1 MVTKAN
7 LIRNLVKELQADN
20 LAIFAGAGLS
30 KPAGFVDWKNL
41 LREVAEELE
50 LDIDKEES
58 DLVALAQYH
67 VNSKRNRTKINQIII
82 EEFSKNIQVTENHRI
97 LARLP
102 INTFWT
108 TNYDNLIEKSL
119 DNTKKVVDVKHN
131 PEQLLTSP
139 KRRDAV
145 VYKMHGDY
153 QHPKDAVIIK
163 DDYERYALKRNE
175 FYIALRGDLLTK
187 KFLFLGF
194 SFADPNI
201 DYILGRIRAS
211 YTENHQTHYCILRRV
226 QKISGEDLAD
236 FEYREKKQKYFIE
249 DLQRV
254 GVETLLVKEY
264 SEITEI
270 LKEVESAFKK
280 RTIFISG
287 AAHDFSPYSKAEVEK
302 FIFELSKEIIKL
314 DFRIVTGFGLGI
326 GSSVIAGAIE
336 ELLLSGKRITEDELI
351 LRPFPQTTSGEK
363 NLLELWNAYRNDM
376 ISFAGIS
383 LFIFGNKLD
392 PKTGEVID
400 SNGMVEEF
408 EISKANNCVLIPVGA
423 TGSMSKKLA
432 EKVIEDRL
440 QPTISLEN
448 ITNEI
453 ADLDVLKKNILD
465 ILKSLKK

>member
-1 MVTKAN
+1 MVTKAR
-7 LIRNLVKELQADN
+7 LIKYLVKELQAEN

-30 KPAGFVDWKNL
+30 KPAGFVDWKSL
-41 LREVAEELE
+41 LTEVAEDLD

-58 DLVALAQYH
+58 NLVALAQYH
-67 VNSKRNRTKINQIII
+67 VNSKRNRTKINQLII
-82 EEFSKNIQVTENHRI
+82 EEFSKNIGITENHRI
-97 LARLP
+97 LSRLP
-102 INTFWT
+102 IHTFWT
-108 TNYDNLIEKSL
+108 TNYDDLIEKAL
-119 DNTKKVVDVKHN
+119 EDAKKVVDIKHD
-131 PEQLLTSP
+131 PKQLLTSP
-139 KRRDAV
+139 KKRDAV

-153 QHPKDAVIIK
+153 RHPTDAVIIK
-163 DDYERYALKRNE
+163 DDYERYLLQRNE

-201 DYILGRIRAS
+201 DYILGKIRAAH
-211 YTENHQTHYCILRRV
+211 TENHQTHYCILRRV
-226 QKISGEDLAD
+226 QQFVGEDLAD

-280 RTIFISG
+280 RTVFISG
-287 AAHDFSPYSKAEVEK
+287 AAHDFQPYTKDEVEK

-314 DFRIVTGFGLGI
+314 DFRVISGFGLGI
-326 GSSVIAGAIE
+326 GSSVIAGAID
-336 ELLLSGKRITEDELI
+336 ELLSSGKRITEDDLI

-363 NLLELWNAYRNDM
+363 TLPELWTAYRKDM

-383 LFIFGNKLD
+383 LFLFGNKID
-392 PKTGEVID
+392 GTTGKIID
-400 SNGMVEEF
+400 STGMIEEF
-408 EISKANNCVLIPVGA
+408 EIAKANECILLPVGA
-423 TGSMSKKLA
+423 TGSMAKKLA
-432 EKVIEDRL
+432 ERVAKENL
-440 QPTISLEN
+440 QPDISLEN

-453 ADLDVLKKNILD
+453 DDLSVLKQNILG
-465 ILKSLKK
+465 ILKSLK

>member
-1 MVTKAN
+1 MVTKAR
-7 LIRNLVKELQADN
+7 LIKYLVKELQAEN

-30 KPAGFVDWKNL
+30 KPAGFVDWKSL
-41 LREVAEELE
+41 LTEVAEDLD

-58 DLVALAQYH
+58 NLVALAQYH
-67 VNSKRNRTKINQIII
+67 VNSKRNRTKINQLII
-82 EEFSKNIQVTENHRI
+82 EEFSKNIGITENHRI
-97 LARLP
+97 LSRLP
-102 INTFWT
+102 IHTFWT
-108 TNYDNLIEKSL
+108 TNYDDLIEKAL
-119 DNTKKVVDVKHN
+119 EDAKKVVDIKHD
-131 PEQLLTSP
+131 PKQLLTSP
-139 KRRDAV
+139 KKRDAV

-153 QHPKDAVIIK
+153 RHPTDAVIIK
-163 DDYERYALKRNE
+163 DDYERYLLQRNE

-201 DYILGRIRAS
+201 DYILGKIRAAH
-211 YTENHQTHYCILRRV
+211 TENHQTHYCILRRV
-226 QKISGEDLAD
+226 QQFVGEDLAD

-280 RTIFISG
+280 RTVFISG
-287 AAHDFSPYSKAEVEK
+287 AAHDFQPYTKDEVEK

-314 DFRIVTGFGLGI
+314 DFRVISGFGLGI
-326 GSSVIAGAIE
+326 GSSVIAGAID
-336 ELLLSGKRITEDELI
+336 ELLSSGKRITEDDLI

-363 NLLELWNAYRNDM
+363 TLPELWTAYRKDM

-383 LFIFGNKLD
+383 LFLFGNKID
-392 PKTGEVID
+392 GTTGKIID
-400 SNGMVEEF
+400 STGMIEEF
-408 EISKANNCVLIPVGA
+408 EIAKANDCILLPVGA
-423 TGSMSKKLA
+423 TGSMAKKLA
-432 EKVIEDRL
+432 ERVAKENL
-440 QPTISLEN
+440 QPDISLEN

-453 ADLDVLKKNILD
+453 DDLSVLKQNILG
-465 ILKSLKK
+465 ILKSLK

>member
-1 MVTKAN
+1 MVTKAR
-7 LIRNLVKELQADN
+7 LIKYLVKELQAEN

-30 KPAGFVDWKNL
+30 KPAGFVDWKSL
-41 LREVAEELE
+41 LTEVAEDLD

-58 DLVALAQYH
+58 NLVALAQYH
-67 VNSKRNRTKINQIII
+67 VNSKRNRTKINQLII
-82 EEFSKNIQVTENHRI
+82 EEFSKNIGITENHRI
-97 LARLP
+97 LSRLP
-102 INTFWT
+102 IHTFWT
-108 TNYDNLIEKSL
+108 TNYDDLIEKAL
-119 DNTKKVVDVKHN
+119 EDAKKVVDIKHD
-131 PEQLLTSP
+131 PKQLLTSP
-139 KRRDAV
+139 KKRDAV

-153 QHPKDAVIIK
+153 RHPTDAVIIK
-163 DDYERYALKRNE
+163 DDYERYLLQRNE

-201 DYILGRIRAS
+201 DYILGKIRAAH
-211 YTENHQTHYCILRRV
+211 TENHQTHYCILRRV
-226 QKISGEDLAD
+226 QQFVGEDLAD

-280 RTIFISG
+280 RTVFISG
-287 AAHDFSPYSKAEVEK
+287 AAHDFQPYTKDEVEK

-314 DFRIVTGFGLGI
+314 DFRVISGFGLGI
-326 GSSVIAGAIE
+326 GSSVIAGAID
-336 ELLLSGKRITEDELI
+336 ELLSSGKRITEDDLI

-363 NLLELWNAYRNDM
+363 TLPELWTAYRKDM

-383 LFIFGNKLD
+383 LFLFGNKID
-392 PKTGEVID
+392 GTTGKIID
-400 SNGMVEEF
+400 STGMLEEF
-408 EISKANNCVLIPVGA
+408 EIAKANKCVLLPVGA
-423 TGSMSKKLA
+423 TGSMAKKLA
-432 EKVIEDRL
+432 ERVAKENL
-440 QPTISLEN
+440 QPDISLEG

-453 ADLDVLKKNILD
+453 HDLNVLKQNILG
-465 ILKSLKK
+465 ILKSLK

>member
-7 LIRNLVKELQADN
+7 LIKNLVKELQADN

-41 LREVAEELE
+41 LQEVAEELE
-50 LDIDKEES
+50 LDIHKES

-67 VNSKRNRTKINQIII
+67 VNSKRNRTKINQLII
-82 EEFSKNIQVTENHRI
+82 EEFSRNIAITENHRI
-97 LARLP
+97 LSRLP

-119 DNTKKVVDVKHN
+119 DEAKKIVDIKHD
-131 PEQLLTSP
+131 PKQLLTSP

-145 VYKMHGDY
+145 LYKMHGDY
-153 QHPKDAVIIK
+153 QHPTDAVIIK
-163 DDYERYALKRNE
+163 DDYERYLLNRNE

-201 DYILGRIRAS
+201 DYVLGKIRAS

-226 QKISGEDLAD
+226 QRLQEDDRAT
-236 FEYREKKQKYFIE
+236 FEYKEKKQKYFIE

-254 GVETLLVKEY
+254 GVETLLVEEY
-264 SEITEI
+264 SEITDI
-270 LKEVESAFKK
+270 LKEVELAFKK

-287 AAHDFSPYSKAEVEK
+287 AAHDFSPYTKEQVEK
-302 FIFELSKEIIKL
+302 FIFDLSKEIIKL

-336 ELLLSGKRITEDELI
+336 ELLLSGKRITEDDLI

-363 NLLELWNAYRNDM
+363 NLKDLWSAYRKDM

-383 LFIFGNKLD
+383 LFLFGNKLD
-392 PKTGEVID
+392 NTGSIIASSGMEEEFQLAH
-400 SNGMVEEF
+400 SNGS
-408 EISKANNCVLIPVGA
+408 ILLPIGA
-423 TGSMSKKLA
+423 TGSMAKKLA
-432 EKVIEDRL
+432 DKIVVDNL
-440 QPTISLEN
+440 QPSISLEN
-448 ITNEI
+448 INGDTI
-453 ADLDVLKKNILD
+453 DLETLKTSIVGLLKTLKK
-465 ILKSLKK
+465 

>member
-1 MVTKAN
+1 MVTKAR
-7 LIRNLVKELQADN
+7 LIKYLVKELQAEN

-30 KPAGFVDWKNL
+30 KPAGFVDWKSL
-41 LREVAEELE
+41 LTEVAEDLD

-58 DLVALAQYH
+58 NLVALAQYH
-67 VNSKRNRTKINQIII
+67 VNSKRNRTKINQLII
-82 EEFSKNIQVTENHRI
+82 EEFSKNIGITENHRI
-97 LARLP
+97 LSRLP
-102 INTFWT
+102 IHTFWT
-108 TNYDNLIEKSL
+108 TNYDDLIEKAL
-119 DNTKKVVDVKHN
+119 EDAKKVVDIKHD
-131 PEQLLTSP
+131 PKQLLTSP
-139 KRRDAV
+139 KKRDAV

-153 QHPKDAVIIK
+153 RHPTDAVIIK
-163 DDYERYALKRNE
+163 DDYERYLLQRNE

-201 DYILGRIRAS
+201 DYILGKIRAAH
-211 YTENHQTHYCILRRV
+211 TENHQTHYCILRRV
-226 QKISGEDLAD
+226 QQFVGEDLAD

-280 RTIFISG
+280 RTVFISG
-287 AAHDFSPYSKAEVEK
+287 AAHDFQPYTKDEVEK

-314 DFRIVTGFGLGI
+314 DFRVISGFGLGI
-326 GSSVIAGAIE
+326 GSSVIAGAID
-336 ELLLSGKRITEDELI
+336 ELLSSGKRITEDDLI

-363 NLLELWNAYRNDM
+363 TLPELWTAYRKDM

-383 LFIFGNKLD
+383 LFLFGNKID
-392 PKTGEVID
+392 GTTGKIID
-400 SNGMVEEF
+400 SAGMIEEF
-408 EISKANNCVLIPVGA
+408 EIAKANKCVLLPVGA
-423 TGSMSKKLA
+423 TGSMAKKLA
-432 EKVIEDRL
+432 ERVAKENL
-440 QPTISLEN
+440 QPDISLEG

-453 ADLDVLKKNILD
+453 HDLNVLKQNILG
-465 ILKSLKK
+465 ILKSLK

>member
-1 MVTKAN
+1 MVTKAS

-41 LREVAEELE
+41 LREVAEELD
-50 LDIDKEES
+50 LDIEKES
-58 DLVALAQYH
+58 DLVTLAQYH
-67 VNSKRNRTKINQIII
+67 VNSKRNNRAKINQVIID
-82 EEFSKNIQVTENHRI
+82 EFSKDISITENHRI

-102 INTFWT
+102 ISTYWT

-119 DNTKKVVDVKHN
+119 SEIRKVVDIKHE
-131 PEQLLTSP
+131 PIQLLTSLR
-139 KRRDAV
+139 KRDV
-145 VYKMHGDY
+145 VIYKMHGDY
-153 QHPKDAVIIK
+153 LHPTKAIIIK
-163 DDYERYALKRNE
+163 DDYEKYLLNNGE
-175 FYIALRGDLLTK
+175 FYTALRGDLLTK

-194 SFADPNI
+194 SFSDPNI
-201 DYILGRIRAS
+201 DYILGKIRAS
-211 YTENHQTHYCILRRV
+211 YSEHHQTHYCILKRV
-226 QKISGEDLAD
+226 QRQENEELAD
-236 FEYREKKQKYFIE
+236 FEYRERKQKYFID

-264 SEITEI
+264 SEITDI
-270 LKEVESAFKK
+270 LIAVEREFKRK
-280 RTIFISG
+280 TIFISG
-287 AAHDFSPYSKAEVEK
+287 AAHDFSPFSKENVEK

-363 NLLELWNAYRNDM
+363 NLGELWSAYRKDM

-383 LFIFGNKLD
+383 LFLFGNKYD
-392 PKTGEVID
+392 QKTEKVID
-400 SNGMVEEF
+400 SSGMIEEF
-408 EISKANNCVLIPVGA
+408 EIAKANNCVLLPIGT
-423 TGSMSKKLA
+423 TGSMAQKLA
-432 EKVIEDRL
+432 AKVLEQNL
-440 QPTISLEN
+440 QPSISLDSVNEK
-448 ITNEI
+448 IT
-453 ADLDVLKKNILD
+453 DLEVLKERILE